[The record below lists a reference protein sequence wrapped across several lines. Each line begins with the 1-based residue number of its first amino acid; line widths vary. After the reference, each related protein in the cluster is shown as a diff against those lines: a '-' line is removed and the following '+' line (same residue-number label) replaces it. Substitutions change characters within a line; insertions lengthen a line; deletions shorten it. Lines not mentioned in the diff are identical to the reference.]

1 MNSKSVIYFFKVR
14 LLTAIISLFVFNSL
28 MYGNVR
34 LPHVLSSNMVLQR
47 NVPITIWGWADAGEK
62 VNIVFA
68 GKSLSVKADKEGN
81 WKVVFPPMKEGGPYT
96 MTLKGKNSI
105 ILENILIGEVW
116 ICSGQSNM
124 EWMLYN
130 AKDGVNEVNAA
141 KYPEI
146 RLFTV
151 PKRTELK
158 PVDDL
163 NGGEWQECSPQTAAG
178 FSAVGYFFG
187 RELYNQLHIPI
198 GLINTS
204 WGGTL
209 IEPWTSDDALYS
221 VPGTREWVDRLKKL
235 DIQKLEAQQKAR
247 YDKIRSTI
255 TGNTDG
261 IIDGKP
267 VWAEVNYDD
276 HDWISIRV
284 PGLWEQSLFPGLDGV
299 VWFRFEFEVPVD
311 MTQTDVK
318 LSLGKIDDSDITWIN
333 GVKVGETEQ
342 KYDKPRIYNVY
353 KGILKPGKNVIT
365 VRVDDTGGG
374 GGFWSEESELRIE
387 NGKQSV
393 ALSGEWKCKISPTNF
408 RLNEAIVGPNDFPS
422 VLFNGMIYP
431 LLNYAAR
438 GVIWYQGESNC
449 ERAFHYRTLFPLMI
463 NNWRE
468 KWRNPDLVFLFVQ
481 LANYKQPALIPGNSD
496 WAELREAQLM
506 TLSVPKTGMAVIIDI
521 GEANDI
527 HPRNKQDVGYRLSLA
542 ARKIAYNEDLVYSGP
557 IFKSYTVNGSKIEI
571 EFDHIGSGLIARDKY
586 GYLKGFTIAGEDQ
599 QFKWAKA
606 YIHDNKVIVF
616 SEDVKTPVAVR
627 YAWADNPDDAN
638 LYNKEG
644 LPASPFRT
652 DKWKAIT
659 E

>member
-1 MNSKSVIYFFKVR
+1 MNSKSIINVFKLR
-14 LLTAIISLFVFNSL
+14 LLTAIISLFAFNSL
-28 MYGNVR
+28 IYSNVR

-47 NVPITIWGWADAGEK
+47 NMPINIWGWADAGEK
-62 VNIVFA
+62 VNVVFA
-68 GKSLSVKADKEGN
+68 GKTLSVKADKEGK
-81 WKVVFPPMKEGGPYT
+81 WKVVFPPMREGGPYV
-96 MTLKGKNSI
+96 MTIKGHNTI
-105 ILENILIGEVW
+105 NLEDIMIGEVW

-130 AKDGVNEVNAA
+130 ARDGINEVNAA
-141 KYPEI
+141 TYPEI

-158 PVDDL
+158 PVDDF

-187 RELYNQLHIPI
+187 RELYNKLHVPV

-209 IEPWTSDDALYS
+209 IEPWTSDDALNS
-221 VPGTREWVDRLKKL
+221 VPGTKEWVNQLKNL
-235 DIQKLEAQQKAR
+235 DVQKLEAQQKAK

-261 IIDGKP
+261 IIDGKA
-267 VWAEVNYDD
+267 VWAEVDYDD
-276 HDWISIRV
+276 HDWISIKV
-284 PGLWEQSLFPGLDGV
+284 PGLWEQSVFPGLDGV
-299 VWFRFEFEVPVD
+299 VWFRYEFEVPAD
-311 MTQTDVK
+311 MTQTDVT

-333 GVKVGETEQ
+333 GIKVGETEQ

-353 KGILKPGKNVIT
+353 KGILKPGRNVIT

-387 NGKQSV
+387 NGRQTI
-393 ALSGEWKCKISPTNF
+393 ALSGEWKCKISPVSF
-408 RLNEAIVGPNDFPS
+408 RLNESIVGPNDFPA
-422 VLFNGMIYP
+422 VLYNGMIYP
-431 LLNYAAR
+431 MLNYAAR

-449 ERAFHYRTLFPLMI
+449 GRAYHYRTLFPIMI
-463 NNWRE
+463 SNWRE
-468 KWRNPDLVFLFVQ
+468 KWQNPDLVFLFVQ
-481 LANYKQPALIPGNSD
+481 LANFKEPAPVPGNSD

-557 IFKSYTVNGSKIEI
+557 IFKSYTINGNKIEI
-571 EFDHIGSGLIARDKY
+571 EFDHVGSGLMAKDKY

-606 YIHDNKVIVF
+606 YIQDNKVIVF
-616 SEDVKTPVAVR
+616 SDEVSSPVAVR

-652 DKWKAIT
+652 DKWKGIT